1 MKWLAWIRKRAHPL
15 HSLRK
20 FPSYQ
25 KIPRYF
31 DPLVRKRMPQFP
43 RPIYLR
49 LFSHASL
56 ILDATTQETSILETF
71 RAVLSAIPGQVG
83 AFWDVGANIGWYTW
97 LCAHIRPTFA
107 IVSFEPDSKN
117 LECLRRTSRSW
128 NLSNHLIV
136 PVAVSERSGR
146 ATFYLDEIT
155 GATGT
160 LKNDGVTFTAAYYR
174 ATPKAVEVDMI
185 SLDEFAGDHKPPSLI
200 KIDIEGTELSALRG
214 GSRLI
219 ERFRPVLLLETCYQR
234 RDIFNFLER
243 FGYRL
248 YDSDRRSNVNDSTV
262 NLIAFVPDRLPMMDK
277 LLSQLGFPVS
287 TSA

>member
-1 MKWLAWIRKRAHPL
+1 MPP
-15 HSLRK
+15 
-20 FPSYQ
+20 FPQ
-25 KIPRYF
+25 
-31 DPLVRKRMPQFP
+31 
-43 RPIYLR
+43 PIYLR

-56 ILDATTQETSILETF
+56 ILDSTTQETSILETF
-71 RAVLSAIPGQVG
+71 QTVLSAIPGQLGV
-83 AFWDVGANIGWYTW
+83 FWDVGANFGWYTW
-97 LCAHIRPTFA
+97 LCAHIRPAFS

-128 NLSNHLIV
+128 NLPNHLIV
-136 PVAVSERSGR
+136 PAAVSKQSGR

-160 LKNDGVTFTAAYYR
+160 LKNDEATFTAAYYG

-185 SLDEFAGDHKPPSLI
+185 SLDEFARDHEPPSLI
-200 KIDIEGTELSALRG
+200 KLDIEGTELSALGG

-219 ERFRPVLLLETCYQR
+219 ERFRPILLLETCYQR

-248 YDSDRRSNVNDSTV
+248 YDSDRRSSVDDSTI
-262 NLIAFVPDRLPMMDK
+262 NIIGFVPDRLPMMDK
-277 LLSQLGFPVS
+277 LLSQLGYPVP